1 MKKKLVV
8 VLMSVTCCAMLWACG
23 WGKKN
28 NNENADPL
36 TGQEQTTENQTGDGA
51 TGANQTGTGDEF
63 ESLLAQPNN
72 ANSVIDYI
80 NTNIGGALETDVD
93 RFFRG
98 LLGYGDNIR
107 DIDFTRLEESRQYMP
122 EDMIA
127 FMELMKLESES
138 PSMVMSNDEN
148 RMTIGL
154 TLSEMLERALLFEQH
169 IEKYPDHA
177 STEAASG
184 LYEEI
189 ATHAITGGYDRTAGT
204 AHYYQGETSDVVDR
218 EALPYYQQ
226 FAEANPNSRLGQI
239 VQEYVTL
246 LQENNF
252 QINDN
257 IENFYHSLYQRLQ
270 LVSDQNQTG
279 TAGENNSTANGT
291 TGTTGNG
298 ATNGTTG
305 GVTNGTT
312 NGTANGTTGGVT
324 NGTTNGVTN
333 GATNGV
339 TNGTTNG
346 VTNGTTNGTG
356 NGTTNGTTT
365 GRTVGNNR

>member
-36 TGQEQTTENQTGDGA
+36 TGQEQTTENQTGDGT

-72 ANSVIDYI
+72 ANGVIDYI

-246 LQENNF
+246 LQENN
-252 QINDN
+252 
-257 IENFYHSLYQRLQ
+257 
-270 LVSDQNQTG
+270 
-279 TAGENNSTANGT
+279 
-291 TGTTGNG
+291 
-298 ATNGTTG
+298 
-305 GVTNGTT
+305 
-312 NGTANGTTGGVT
+312 
-324 NGTTNGVTN
+324 
-333 GATNGV
+333 
-339 TNGTTNG
+339 
-346 VTNGTTNGTG
+346 
-356 NGTTNGTTT
+356 
-365 GRTVGNNR
+365 